1 MNIFKVHS
9 GIIDEYKSYIRSF
22 INIKNQTI
30 KEKVEQD
37 LASGKLWPEPLIQ
50 FNPSFKPGDSVA
62 ELVSKEV
69 LHDDM
74 NAVFAGFLLYEHQVQ
89 AVTLGSKNE
98 NFIVTSGTGSGKSL
112 TYIGTIFNHLLKEPK
127 TKGIKSIIIYPM
139 NALINS
145 QYEELRKY
153 EINYLENK
161 SGLKINRDG
170 KTLDEIIKELHSRTN
185 ERFPITYAQY
195 TGQENDEIRKNIL
208 RDLPDI
214 ILTNYMMLEL
224 MLTRVGEKEMRE
236 SIYQSLKYLVFDEMH
251 TYRGRQGSDVA
262 LLIRRLKS
270 KCVNELSCIGTSAT
284 MVSGGSIQDQK
295 NKVAEV
301 ANIFFGTSFKT
312 ENIIMETLISSLG
325 DSASEVTSLEVK
337 SAIKAG
343 SIEITAP
350 FEELLKNPIAKWLEQ
365 KIALGKSEDEVVVR
379 NKPQTLESIIT
390 QFAEFTEIPQVESRT
405 YILDL
410 LEWISITNVWANKN
424 NKKTILPFKLHQ
436 FIGQTG
442 SVYITLDADDTAKLI
457 TLEAGVYAPKEEGEI
472 RKKPI
477 YPIVFSRESG
487 HEFICVTK
495 NTEKK
500 KFEPREFSDWTV
512 SEEEE
517 IEGSAAGY
525 LIVGEDIWSE
535 DDKSNLPDGWV
546 NTDANGN
553 VTGIVK
559 KYRERVP
566 KKIYFNEY
574 GEFSEDVPKDTSLN
588 QEGWFMPYKLL
599 FDPTSGT
606 FYDPKTSEG
615 TKLTK
620 LGSEGRSTST
630 TILSFNILRKLSESG
645 YSSKQQKVLSFTDNR
660 QDAALQAGHFNDF
673 IDTVHLRTG
682 INFALKNSSKSYLE
696 FNEIGQAVF
705 NALGLEQQEFATS
718 PAEFAGGKRENEDA
732 LKDYL
737 IYRVLHDLRR
747 SWRVIL
753 PNLEQCGLLMI
764 KYKGLEE
771 DVADPAFISSH
782 RLIEKLDHNERIEFI
797 YTTLDFFRKSY
808 AIRSQEYLTDS
819 AIDIKRRTI
828 IQKLKQPWR
837 FDDDEK
843 ITRPYF
849 MRYDAVPKNFEGFTA
864 SIGHLSGYGK
874 YLRKLFKDKLD
885 ETLKES
891 DYLDQIELLLNIIEK
906 GGWLFSMGVPNSKG
920 KNTKLYQLNVEKILW
935 TSSDENYIKSDPIK
949 TRSYKSTLNPAN
961 EFFKSVYQVDFKSM
975 KRLNAADHTGQIGN
989 EDRKSREEKFRE
1001 GTLSAMFCSPTMELG
1016 IDISSLD
1023 VVHMRNVPPNPANYA
1038 QRSGRAGRSGQAA
1051 LVFTYCSAYSPHD
1064 KNYFKNAIEM
1074 VSGTVAAPK
1083 LDLANEE
1090 MLKTHLNSLFLA
1102 ELGIKEVNQSIAEL
1116 VEESDVENQPLKQV
1130 VSEKIKNASTDNLKN
1145 SLEQT
1150 FRKVISDFRKDK
1162 LEGGNAK
1169 WFTDDWIRRNIES
1182 FSRDF
1187 DKSLNRW
1194 RKLYKSAHMQL
1205 VEATKIVLSEI
1216 YTINSREYKDAIKNI
1231 TQAKRQIAILKNDRG
1246 LKSLS
1251 EFYPYRYFASEGFLP
1266 GYNFTRLP
1274 IRTYLQ
1280 NNEVGEYVSRPR
1292 FVALREFGP
1301 KNIIYHN
1308 GTKFSIEQLV
1318 LREKL
1323 NTQEAKVCIQSGYF
1337 LSGSDYASDTCPL
1350 TNTPLD
1356 SDKSRKVFVNLVEMA
1371 ETRGVQKDRISCDE
1385 EERASQGF
1393 NIETYFSIP
1402 AGIDTVRKARVLS
1415 GTEHLLNLQ
1424 YIPSAKLIQI
1434 NSGWRK
1440 TREEGFRVGTESGFW
1455 RSHSYEIKPDSTDEI
1470 KKIQLFT
1477 WDNADALY
1485 IQPIVSLGLDYDG
1498 IITLMYAL
1506 KRAIEIE
1513 FQVEPSEIGV
1523 AQMGDE
1529 ENPNIFIYENAEG
1542 SLGILS
1548 QIVND
1553 TETFNK
1559 LIKIAYET
1567 CRFNDDDY
1575 TAPASYDDLLSYYN
1589 QRHHLII
1596 DRNLIKDKLNVLQG
1610 SHVELLT
1617 QNNFDDY
1624 DDHYKSLLRQID
1636 GNSETERRFL
1646 DYLYKNNL
1654 RLPDSAQEKHGDIY
1668 VMPDFKYEPD
1678 TWIFC
1683 DGTPHD
1689 KPEIKEKDK
1698 KQREA
1703 IVNNGEFYWVYYY
1716 KDDLDKK
1723 IQQRSDIFKKVR

>member
-9 GIIDEYKSYIRSF
+9 GIIDEYKSYIESF
-22 INIKNQTI
+22 INIKNPTI
-30 KEKVEQD
+30 KDKVEHD

-50 FNPSFKPGDSVA
+50 FNPSFKPGESVDD
-62 ELVSKEV
+62 LVSKGV
-69 LHDDM
+69 LDSDM
-74 NAVFAGFLLYEHQVQ
+74 NDIFSGYSLYEHQVQ
-89 AVTLGSKNE
+89 AITLGSKGE

-112 TYIGTIFNHLLKEPK
+112 TYIGTVFNHLLKAPK

-145 QYEELRKY
+145 QFEELRKY
-153 EINYLENK
+153 EINYLEQK
-161 SGLKINRDG
+161 SGLKIDREG
-170 KTLDEIIKELHSRTN
+170 KTLDEILKELHSRTN
-185 ERFPITYAQY
+185 ERFPISYAQY
-195 TGQENDEIRKNIL
+195 TGQENDETRKNIL
-208 RDLPDI
+208 QDLPDV

-224 MLTRVGEKEMRE
+224 ILTRVGEKDMRD
-236 SIYQSLKYLVFDEMH
+236 SIYESLKYLVFDEMH
-251 TYRGRQGSDVA
+251 TFRGRQGSDVA
-262 LLIRRLKS
+262 LLIRRLKA
-270 KCVNELSCIGTSAT
+270 KCVNDISCIGTSAT
-284 MVSGGSIQDQK
+284 MVSGGSIQEQK

-301 ANIFFGTSFKT
+301 ATTFFGTPFKT
-312 ENIIMETLISSLG
+312 ENIIMETLVSSLG
-325 DSASEVTSLEVK
+325 ESSSEVTQSEVK
-337 SAIKAG
+337 SSISSGSIDIKA
-343 SIEITAP
+343 SYEK
-350 FEELLKNPIAKWLEQ
+350 LLKHPLAKWLEQ
-365 KIALGKSEDEVVVR
+365 KIALGKSEDGIVVR
-379 NKPQTLESIIT
+379 NKPQTLQSIID
-390 QFAEFTEIPQVESRT
+390 QFAAFTGVDLVDSRT
-405 YILDL
+405 IILDL
-410 LEWISITNVWANKN
+410 LEWISVTNVWANKN
-424 NKKTILPFKLHQ
+424 DKKTVLPFKLHQ

-442 SVYITLDADDTAKLI
+442 SVYMTLDADDSAKLI
-457 TLEAGVYAPKEEGEI
+457 TLEAGVYASKEDGDT

-495 NTEKK
+495 NTEKHRL
-500 KFEPREFSDWTV
+500 EPREFSDWTV

-517 IEGSAAGY
+517 IDGSATGY
-525 LIVGEDIWSE
+525 LIIGEDIWS
-535 DDKSNLPDGWV
+535 DDDINNLPDGWV
-546 NTDANGN
+546 RTDAHGN

-559 KYRERVP
+559 KYRERIP
-566 KKIYFNEY
+566 KKVYFNEF
-574 GEFSEDVPKDTSLN
+574 GEYTEDDPLDKSLY

-606 FYDPKTSEG
+606 FYDTKTNEG

-673 IDTVHLRTG
+673 IETLHLRTG
-682 INFALKNSSKSYLE
+682 INLALKNSSKGHLE
-696 FNEIGQAVF
+696 FNEIGQSVF
-705 NALGLEQQEFATS
+705 DALGLSQEEYAAS

-737 IYRVLHDLRR
+737 IYRVLYDLRR

-753 PNLEQCGLLMI
+753 PNLEQCGLMKV
-764 KYKGLEE
+764 KYKYLEE
-771 DVADPAFISSH
+771 TVADSAFISSH
-782 RLIEKLDHNERIEFI
+782 RLMEKLEEAERIEFVHN
-797 YTTLDFFRKSY
+797 TLDFFRKSY
-808 AIRSQEYLTDS
+808 AIRSQEYLTDT
-819 AIDIKRRTI
+819 AIDYKRKTI
-828 IQKLKQPWR
+828 IQKLKRPWR
-837 FDDDEK
+837 FDDDEN
-843 ITRPYF
+843 IPRPNF
-849 MRYDAVPKNFEGFTA
+849 MRYDTVPRNFKGFTA

-874 YLRKLFKDKLD
+874 YLRKLFKERLD
-885 ETLKES
+885 ETLRVA
-891 DYLDQIELLLNIIEK
+891 DYLQEIETLLSLLERA
-906 GGWLFSMGVPNSKG
+906 GWLYSMGV
-920 KNTKLYQLNVEKILW
+920 KNANGHETKLFQLNVEHILW
-935 TSSDENYIKSDPIK
+935 TSSDETSIQSDPIK
-949 TRSYKSTLNPAN
+949 TRSYKSTSIPAN
-961 EFFKSVYQVDFKSM
+961 KFFKGVYQIDFKSM

-989 EDRKSREEKFRE
+989 EDRKNREEDFRE
-1001 GTLSAMFCSPTMELG
+1001 GKLSAMYCSPTMELG

-1064 KNYFKNAIEM
+1064 KNYFKNSLEM

-1090 MLKTHLNSLFLA
+1090 MLKTHLNSLYLA
-1102 ELGIKEVNQSIAEL
+1102 ELGLSRINQSIADL
-1116 VEESDVENQPLKQV
+1116 VDDADIENLPLNNT
-1130 VSEKIKNASTDNLKN
+1130 VSETIKNASTDKLKN

-1150 FRKVISDFRKDK
+1150 FRKVISDFRQDK
-1162 LEGGNAK
+1162 LEGENCR

-1182 FSRDF
+1182 FPREF
-1187 DKSLNRW
+1187 DRSINRW
-1194 RKLYKSAHMQL
+1194 RTLYKAADVQL
-1205 VEATKIVLSEI
+1205 VEATEVVKSRL
-1216 YTINSREYKDAIKNI
+1216 YTVSSKEHQDALKNI
-1231 TQAKRQIAILKNDRG
+1231 NQATRQRAILKNDKG

-1280 NNEVGEYVSRPR
+1280 NNDVGEYVSRPR
-1292 FVALREFGP
+1292 FIALREFGP

-1308 GTKFSIEQLV
+1308 GTKFSIDQLV

-1323 NTQEAKVCIQSGYF
+1323 NTTEAKVCIQSGYF
-1337 LSGSDYASDTCPL
+1337 LSGADYAYDTCPL

-1356 SDKSRKVFVNLVEMA
+1356 SDKTRKVFVNLVEMA

-1393 NIETYFSIP
+1393 NIETYFSVP
-1402 AGIDTVRKARVLS
+1402 AGVDTVRKAKVLS
-1415 GTEHLLNLQ
+1415 GGEHLLNLQ

-1434 NSGWRK
+1434 NTGWRK
-1440 TREEGFRVGTESGFW
+1440 TREDAFRVGTESGFW
-1455 RSHSYEIKPDSTDEI
+1455 RSHTYEPKAESTDEI

-1485 IQPIVSLGLDYDG
+1485 IQPVQSLGLGYDG

-1523 AQMGDE
+1523 AQMGDD
-1529 ENPNIFIYENAEG
+1529 ENPNIFIFENAEG

-1548 QIVND
+1548 QLVNQMD
-1553 TETFNK
+1553 TFNK
-1559 LIKIAYET
+1559 LVKIAYDI
-1567 CRFNDDDY
+1567 CRFDDPDY
-1575 TAPASYDDLLSYYN
+1575 TAPASYDDLLSYFN

-1596 DRNLIKDKLNVLQG
+1596 DRGLIKEKLNVLQE
-1610 SHVELLT
+1610 SQVELLT
-1617 QNNFDDY
+1617 QKSFDNY
-1624 DDHYKSLLRQID
+1624 DSHYQSLLRQID
-1636 GNSETERRFL
+1636 GNSETERRFIEF
-1646 DYLYKNNL
+1646 LYKNNL

-1689 KPEIKEKDK
+1689 NPEIKEKDR

-1703 IVNNGEFYWVYYY
+1703 ILNKGEFYWEYYY
-1716 KDDLDKK
+1716 KDNLEEKIKKRPDL
-1723 IQQRSDIFKKVR
+1723 FKKVR